1 MLAVKA
7 GYVFNL
13 FEEENLKGIELKKT
27 DTKVKVDGVEYS
39 LYAGATYED
48 SRRIDD
54 LLDMY
59 GEKRTNAF
67 LVRDKGDAF
76 QER

>member
-67 LVRDKGDAF
+67 LVRDKGDTF

>member
-39 LYAGATYED
+39 LYPEQLMKIPEELT
-48 SRRIDD
+48 ICWTC
-54 LLDMY
+54 M
-59 GEKRTNAF
+59 EK
-67 LVRDKGDAF
+67 KGLMPF
-76 QER
+76 